1 MKYKRNRFYWSN
13 HSKEIDEHIGNRF
26 TKILVFERKKNIVYN
41 DQIETSFL
49 AQPTGE
55 RVQQDARRIIPIS
68 HTYIKKREK

>member
-1 MKYKRNRFYWSN
+1 MNTQ
-13 HSKEIDEHIGNRF
+13 EIDSQKYQF
-26 TKILVFERKKNIVYN
+26 LKKKKNVVYN

-49 AQPTGE
+49 VQPTGE